1 MISAFIEKSF
11 PEIFNL
17 IFETGVG
24 NRQKNRSRSAT
35 LVGRPYL
42 KRRKVEFV
50 FQQRKKS
57 LVNTLDHGYDPL

>member
-17 IFETGVG
+17 ISETGVG

-35 LVGRPYL
+35 LVGRPYIRAKHINNIFHL
-42 KRRKVEFV
+42 
-50 FQQRKKS
+50 
-57 LVNTLDHGYDPL
+57 T